1 MVEVD
6 DSLEEL
12 VEKIQKVRVIIRQ
25 RDEYQN
31 ICEELSKLNKEL
43 QEQLNKFEVEYK
55 TLNKRFESVLDEK
68 DKLLTENKSLKQQVD
83 SIEFIVTTPSYTDK
97 KTISD
102 EFRLSAR
109 DAKKEICIASPWIT
123 HLIPEIENIAKEC
136 VKFKTITRIDTKD
149 IGTPFF
155 DENIA
160 RRLIE
165 LGEVKKL
172 NSLHAKMIIVDKKKA
187 IISSANITKAGLGN
201 STIYETEFANY
212 EAGLIVCGEQVKKA
226 IDFFDS
232 MWKVAEKID
241 KKELDA
247 LIKEGSNE

>member
-12 VEKIQKVRVIIRQ
+12 VEKIQKVRVIIRH
-25 RDEYQN
+25 RDEYQH
-31 ICEELSKLNKEL
+31 ICEELSKLNNEL
-43 QEQLNKFEVEYK
+43 QEQLNKFEVQYK
-55 TLNKRFESVLDEK
+55 TLEERLESVLDEK

-83 SIEFIVTTPSYTDK
+83 SIEFIVTTPSYTDE

-102 EFRLSAR
+102 EFRLSAK

-123 HLIPEIENIAKEC
+123 HLIPEIENIAKKG

-187 IISSANITKAGLGN
+187 IISSANITKSGLGN
-201 STIYETEFANY
+201 SIYETEFANY

-247 LIKEGSNE
+247 IIKEVSNE